1 MMGGIPHVIRQRRFG
16 GEPRIEAN
24 PLLDAGERAWSYT
37 TKQVKFGDG
46 ERRWDELPVAKIE
59 YAALDDKLA
68 MPKMRQ
74 VAEEEVLRDRFD
86 PLPLINL
93 FLNPGL

>member
-1 MMGGIPHVIRQRRFG
+1 MGGIPHVIRQRRFG

-59 YAALDDKLA
+59 FPALDDKLA
-68 MPKMRQ
+68 LPEMQR
-74 VAEEEVLRDRFD
+74 VAEEHAQSVMQ
-86 PLPLINL
+86 NHNTN
-93 FLNPGL
+93 FLAHYILAKS